1 MSQENVEVV
10 RKPLRVR
17 ERSSRTLDQR
27 LLLRFPRLAVA
38 CLRLIGSLPPG
49 SRLRQAALW
58 RGIRLA
64 VEAFN
69 RRDLDA
75 VLVGYHPD
83 FEFQPPREGVEA
95 GFAEP
100 SYRGRAGYLKYV
112 SELSEVWGADLRV
125 EPAELIDL
133 GDRLVTLG
141 YAPGRGQASGV
152 ALTNEFAAVVTLKHG
167 RVICE
172 QDYMDHPDALA
183 AVGLR
188 E

>member
-1 MSQENVEVV
+1 VSQQNAEIV
-10 RKPLRVR
+10 RKPLHVR
-17 ERSSRTLDQR
+17 ERSSRPFDQR
-27 LLLRFPRLAVA
+27 LTLRFPRLAEA
-38 CLRLIGSLPPG
+38 YLRLIGRLPPG

-58 RGIRLA
+58 RAIRLA

-83 FEFQPPREGVEA
+83 FEFHPPPEFAEA
-95 GFAEP
+95 GFTEP
-100 SYRGRAGYLKYV
+100 CYRGRAGYLQYV
-112 SELSEVWGADLRV
+112 SELSEVGADVRV
-125 EPAELIDL
+125 EPTELIDL

-141 YAPGRGQASGV
+141 YTPVRGQASGV
-152 ALTNEFAAVVTLKHG
+152 ALTNKFAVVVTLRHG

-172 QDYMDHPDALA
+172 QDYLDHPEALE